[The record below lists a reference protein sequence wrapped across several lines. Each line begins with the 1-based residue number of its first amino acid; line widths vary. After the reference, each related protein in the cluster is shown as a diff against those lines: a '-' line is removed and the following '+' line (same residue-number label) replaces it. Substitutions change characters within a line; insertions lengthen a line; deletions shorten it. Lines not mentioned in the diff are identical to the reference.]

1 MQVLRNEAIGYA
13 ADLWALGCLLYRM
26 LVGSTPFA
34 AASEYLIFER
44 ISSHDLQIPDSIPAS
59 ARDLLTQ
66 LLDDESA
73 KRIGRHPG
81 AVELSKFRMPLINH
95 FRSRQSR
102 HPDMYRPCRCRR
114 QGTCRDQRTR
124 LLLW

>member
-44 ISSHDLQIPDSIPAS
+44 ITSHDLQIPDNVPAS

-66 LLDDESA
+66 LLDSHSA
-73 KRIGRHPG
+73 NRIGRHPY
-81 AVELSKFRMPLINH
+81 AVEYLALRMPCFL
-95 FRSRQSR
+95 
-102 HPDMYRPCRCRR
+102 PLD
-114 QGTCRDQRTR
+114 
-124 LLLW
+124 

>member
-44 ISSHDLQIPDSIPAS
+44 ITSHDLQIPDTIPAS

-73 KRIGRHPG
+73 KRIGRHSG
-81 AVELSKFRMPLINH
+81 AVEHSAFRMPLFYHI
-95 FRSRQSR
+95 RLSQSR
-102 HPDMYRPCRCRR
+102 RFDMYRPCRCQR
-114 QGTCRDQRTR
+114 QGTCRDQRT
-124 LLLW
+124 

>member
-44 ISSHDLQIPDSIPAS
+44 ITSHDLQIPDTIPAS

-73 KRIGRHPG
+73 KRIGGHPD
-81 AVELSKFRMPLINH
+81 AVEHSAFRTPL
-95 FRSRQSR
+95 FRRMRLTESRR
-102 HPDMYRPCRCRR
+102 FDM
-114 QGTCRDQRTR
+114 
-124 LLLW
+124 